1 MVPPTLSKREHVLCK
16 ICKRA
21 RFFPACVCVCVC
33 VCVCF
38 HPKASAKSSLGE
50 KTKAFHF
57 FFISILL
64 TRVVTAITSRV
75 YLNTVFQL
83 RPTRRSEEWRFGGSG
98 DMGQLVYHYWTTTRV
113 YLKTVPPPP
122 PGALE
127 AYNTNWLTLG
137 STSTSRGSWH
147 GHVTDHV
154 WVSLTISLSLSA
166 ISAVTMAW

>member
-1 MVPPTLSKREHVLCK
+1 MARRRKHASIGQRLFPDSDKRLAGWYRQHFLKENTFYVRSVNALGFS
-16 ICKRA
+16 R
-21 RFFPACVCVCVC
+21 RVFVCVC

-122 PGALE
+122 PVRSR
-127 AYNTNWLTLG
+127 LTTRTG
-137 STSTSRGSWH
+137 
-147 GHVTDHV
+147 
-154 WVSLTISLSLSA
+154 
-166 ISAVTMAW
+166 